1 MTPFAASIRA
11 AIAAS
16 TRTGA
21 AMPAAGLAITTTTIT
36 TTSLRT
42 GTG

>member
-1 MTPFAASIRA
+1 MTPFAAIMVA
-11 AIAAS
+11 AAAAS

-21 AMPAAGLAITTTTIT
+21 AMPAAGLGITTIT
-36 TTSLRT
+36 TITTSART